1 MGVSSVIPNCSAG
14 QLDQTTQIYAI
25 DKECI
30 ETTEEH
36 SVVTRKE
43 SMAYSRYAAEVQ
55 ETRNGSSVSD
65 TYLDIIKAK
74 IQILRRPRSG
84 QRRICKVTFN
94 YG

>member
-1 MGVSSVIPNCSAG
+1 
-14 QLDQTTQIYAI
+14 
-25 DKECI
+25 
-30 ETTEEH
+30 
-36 SVVTRKE
+36 
-43 SMAYSRYAAEVQ
+43 MAYSRYAAEVQ